1 MPSKYKNK
9 RVYDATYGVFDSAGE
24 YKRFLHLKDL
34 ERRGEIQKLERQVV
48 YELIPKCTLPR
59 PYKEHGRM
67 KNCEKKVEY
76 IADFTYFK
84 NGEFIVE
91 DFKGQPTDTYILK
104 RKLMLYRYGIQISEV
119 RK

>member
-1 MPSKYKNK
+1 MPKYKAK
-9 RVYDATYGVFDSAGE
+9 RVCDPTYGVFDSSGE
-24 YKRFLHLKDL
+24 YKRFLQLKDM
-34 ERRGEIQKLERQVV
+34 EKRGEIQKLERQVTF
-48 YELIPKCTLPR
+48 ELIPKCPLPR

-91 DFKGQPTDTYILK
+91 DFKGYRTESYILK